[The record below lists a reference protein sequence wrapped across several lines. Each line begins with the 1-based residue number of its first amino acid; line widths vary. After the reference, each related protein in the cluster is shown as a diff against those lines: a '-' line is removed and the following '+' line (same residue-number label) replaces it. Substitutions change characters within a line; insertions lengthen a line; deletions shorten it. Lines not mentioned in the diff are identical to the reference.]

1 MEGPVMG
8 SYHGNVINLAAFR
21 RAREQAAGD
30 AWTGALL
37 WDREPRRGPARD
49 EGNRRPGARERRAWA
64 LDIGASLSV
73 AVMAAAFVM
82 RAVMF

>member
-1 MEGPVMG
+1 MEGPIMG
-8 SYHGNVINLAAFR
+8 GYHGNVIDLAAFR
-21 RAREQAAGD
+21 RVREREAGD

-37 WDREPRRGPARD
+37 WDREPARD
-49 EGNRRPGARERRAWA
+49 EEARRSSAGERRAWA